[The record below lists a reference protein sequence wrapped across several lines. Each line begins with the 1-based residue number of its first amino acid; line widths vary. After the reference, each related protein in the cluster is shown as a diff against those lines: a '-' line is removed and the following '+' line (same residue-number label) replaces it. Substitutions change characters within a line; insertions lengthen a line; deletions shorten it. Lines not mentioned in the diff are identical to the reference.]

1 MENRVTMMAVWPP
14 RPVRPQPETK
24 GVEARG
30 LERLARDVGQT
41 PAGLVE
47 EFTKAKATKKVAKT
61 KSVRRG
67 FALVLDML
75 RASQDNNSPPTAT
88 MVAKWKAS
96 ARRDY
101 EAALAYIEQQAIRVQ

>member
-1 MENRVTMMAVWPP
+1 MENRVSMMAVWPP
-14 RPVRPQPETK
+14 RPVRREPETK

-30 LERLARDVGQT
+30 LQRLARDVGQT

-61 KSVRRG
+61 KSV
-67 FALVLDML
+67 VLRVV
-75 RASQDNNSPPTAT
+75 RASNDPNSPPTDTIVGRWKTAT
-88 MVAKWKAS
+88 
-96 ARRDY
+96 RRDY